1 MRERPGTL
9 QRIILSP
16 GVSLLV
22 ALSATLFMTLRQ
34 GEPWFIPVA
43 TLAASFIMIQAIKGE
58 TLFRGVYLPLAGLMQ
73 AAVMTL
79 PADAVGLA
87 MLATAL
93 AGYIT
98 LSFCFLRP
106 KATRTIF
113 TIYLMFGCGMLWQS
127 CFAYLAATMLPVML
141 LMRSFSLRGLT
152 AALLGVLTPAIL
164 ILPFAPD
171 YASGLLAAYAI
182 EPTFGHS
189 APLLAVSAVAIAAA
203 LASFLPTYGYPAKAR
218 ARNMSMIALT
228 VCSVALAFIDFG
240 RIKAYTSLICLCG
253 AYNLTHLASLK
264 RNGWIYAVLALAVF
278 ITLTIKYT

>member
-16 GVSLLV
+16 GVSLFV
-22 ALSATLFMTLRQ
+22 ALSATLCMILRG
-34 GEPWFIPVA
+34 GESWYVPVA
-43 TLAASFIMIQAIKGE
+43 ILAASAVMIQTIKGE
-58 TLFRGVYLPLAGLMQ
+58 NLFRGAYMPLAGLLP
-73 AAVMTL
+73 AAVMAL
-79 PADAVGLA
+79 PTDAAGLA

-93 AGYIT
+93 TGYIT
-98 LSFCFLRP
+98 LSLCFQRP
-106 KATRTIF
+106 QATRTIF
-113 TIYLMFGCGMLWQS
+113 TIYLMLGCCMLWQS
-127 CFAYLAATMLPVML
+127 CFAYLAAAMLPVML
-141 LMRSFSLRGLT
+141 LMRAFSMRGLA

-171 YASGLLAAYAI
+171 YAEELLAAYAV

-189 APLLAVSAVAIAAA
+189 TPLLAVSAVALLAA
-203 LASFLPTYGYPAKAR
+203 LATFLPAYGYPAKAR

-228 VCSVALAFIDFG
+228 VCSVAMALADFG
-240 RIKAYTSLICLCG
+240 RAEAYTSLICLCA

-278 ITLTIKYT
+278 ITLTINHS